1 MLGSSWS
8 LFGVKL
14 VAFGIEIV
22 FFEVWETSVHLRCN
36 WNRFSKAFGAD
47 AGPPEGHFVLQIMG
61 YRAPRLIEAKMASE
75 TNFGAIWGGF
85 GGHFGPQI
93 GNLWLSMGSKW
104 H

>member
-22 FFEVWETSVHLRCN
+22 FFEVWETSVNLRCN

-47 AGPPEGHFVLQIMG
+47 AGQPEDHFVLEIKG
-61 YRAPRLIEAKMASE
+61 YRAPRPMEAKMASE
-75 TNFGAIWGGF
+75 TSFVVIWAGF
-85 GGHFGPQI
+85 GGSF
-93 GNLWLSMGSKW
+93 W
-104 H
+104 HSNR

>member
-22 FFEVWETSVHLRCN
+22 FFEAWETSGKLRCN

-47 AGPPEGHFVLQIMG
+47 AGHSEGHFVLEIIS
-61 YRAPRLIEAKMASE
+61 YRAPRPIEAKMASE
-75 TNFGAIWGGF
+75 ISFVVICGGF
-85 GGHFGPQI
+85 GGSF
-93 GNLWLSMGSKW
+93 W
-104 H
+104 HSNG